1 MVHPCFSPMIYEGI
15 EEIVNEVTKIF
26 LLGGVVE
33 ATLGV
38 QIAEMPLGFQIRVGN
53 PNQLYGGHPWLE

>member
-1 MVHPCFSPMIYEGI
+1 MKELKKLSMWLLRYFYS
-15 EEIVNEVTKIF
+15 
-26 LLGGVVE
+26 LGGVVE

-53 PNQLYGGHPWLE
+53 QLHGGHPWLE

>member
-1 MVHPCFSPMIYEGI
+1 MIYEGI
-15 EEIVNEVTKIF
+15 KEIVNEVTKIF

-53 PNQLYGGHPWLE
+53 QFYGGHPWLE